1 MQRQIRVRETI
12 ETVTILSS
20 SEDGTYR
27 IIWHRSDGE
36 PEVEFELTPDGDEAV
51 EDAVAKDLKRRLG
64 P

>member
-1 MQRQIRVRETI
+1 MHRRIRVRETT

-20 SEDGTYR
+20 TDEGTYR

-36 PEVEFELTPDGDEAV
+36 PEEEFLLTPDDGDTV